1 MSISIINDAF
11 QNINKDLNEL
21 TSKFSADAQKLQGRK
36 AAASFSKIGLELNKT
51 ISGFESITK
60 DLDDVI
66 SGFDASIEVLN
77 DATVKGGIAQITN
90 DLAQLEKQIPKDIF
104 QKLNKEISP
113 STISDLA
120 AITGTAATAA
130 TGALNVIIS
139 SGAPEAMA
147 AALGGAAKKLGET
160 LQSDDVKSVL
170 KDLQKIDVGEI
181 ASQLTGSISGIAPQ
195 LESIGANFTNIFPG
209 QLSTL
214 TSQFGALNLSN
225 ELLGLTTTL
234 PGQLATLT
242 SQFGPLTNELS
253 TAMTG
258 LSAGMAGSLSGIE
271 AKIPKDLTLLSK
283 EAQNAV
289 AEMSKA
295 TSTLNSTFSTVS
307 GELQKSIPTLNS
319 QLTSIV
325 SSLPGE
331 LEKVTPTL
339 ASLASRADNIIAN
352 MTPIA
357 LSKLDEIDVDIDID
371 KELGN
376 IASDL
381 LKTIDELPIESLLPA
396 AAEVLQKVDV
406 TQLTTII
413 PFKEINTKL
422 VSELNTGLAQA
433 VSQIDNGLAGI
444 LNNGLEQVTKQLD
457 LGLRNISGV
466 VIPKQLKNQIFP
478 LLQNQD
484 FGAAAKT
491 LQREITKI
499 DPTKILNVSEITNE
513 LQKLNVTIS
522 SQLKADAGKIT
533 QSLSGQGTIPVKKL
547 TAKEST
553 TGSAASTTSAQPS
566 KYSYVATEEELIV
579 EFKAIKREI
588 TEAIIHW
595 TETRT
600 DQDIGSEDLEKYAS
614 SSGGNVPYH
623 YLIRRN
629 GTLQRGLDREEIG
642 EALNNGHEKYAIQI
656 AFVGGINTSQ
666 RSRASDE
673 IYKSR
678 NSLTIEQMKTFK
690 TVVRVLYESKPG
702 IQILGHNDIDSTQ
715 VDPGFDVVDYTE
727 TEFNKTIILEN
738 PLLKGP
744 LSANEI
750 IEFRRQESNVQ

>member
-1 MSISIINDAF
+1 MSISIVNDAF
-11 QNINKDLNEL
+11 QNVNKDLNEL

-51 ISGFESITK
+51 FSGFESITK

-113 STISDLA
+113 STSSDLA

-170 KDLQKIDVGEI
+170 KELQKIDVGEI
-181 ASQLTGSISGIAPQ
+181 ASKLTGSIDGIAPQ
-195 LESIGANFTNIFPG
+195 LEAIGGNFTNIFPG

-234 PGQLATLT
+234 PGTLSNLT

-271 AKIPKDLTLLSK
+271 AKIPNDLTLLSK

-289 AEMSKA
+289 AKISKSTA
-295 TSTLNSTFSTVS
+295 TSN
-307 GELQKSIPTLNS
+307 PTLNS
-319 QLTSIV
+319 QVTSIV

-331 LEKVTPTL
+331 LEKATPTL
-339 ASLASRADNIIAN
+339 QSLASRADNIISN
-352 MTPIA
+352 MTPTPLGI
-357 LSKLDEIDVDIDID
+357 LDEIDVDIDID

-413 PFKEINTKL
+413 PFKENNTKL

-478 LLQNQD
+478 LLQNQN

-499 DPTKILNVSEITNE
+499 DPTKTLNISEITNE
-513 LQKLNVTIS
+513 LQKLNVSIS

-547 TAKEST
+547 TANEST
-553 TGSAASTTSAQPS
+553 TGSATSTTSAQPS